1 MSESGTARKGGRRRA
16 GRPGGDDI
24 DQRSRLLDAAAAQ
37 FARTGIEG
45 SSLRAIASAAGV
57 TPAMLHYYFG
67 DKGRLATALVDERLA
82 PAMLPLRQRLEQVG
96 EDPIALVT
104 AFAQGIAEI
113 VARHPWLPPLW
124 VREVLCEGGT
134 LREVVFRQVVPMLPQ
149 WLAGRFAAAQAAGRM
164 NPALDPRLMVVSLVG
179 LTMFPAAAAPVWK
192 PAMGAEPLGTEVL
205 LRHTLALLTSGMAP
219 GPDGGAA

>member
-1 MSESGTARKGGRRRA
+1 MTRPTPAKAPRRRA
-16 GRPGGDDI
+16 GRPGGDDL
-24 DQRSRLLDAAAAQ
+24 DLRAHLLDAAAAQ
-37 FARTGIEG
+37 FARSGIEG
-45 SSLRAIASAAGV
+45 SSLRAIAAAAGV

-67 DKGRLATALVDERLA
+67 DKARLTQALVEERLM
-82 PAMLPLRQRLEQVG
+82 PAMQPLRERLEPVG
-96 EDPIALVT
+96 DDPLALAA
-104 AFAQGIAEI
+104 AFAHGVAEI
-113 VARHPWLPPLW
+113 VERHPWLPPLW

-192 PAMGAEPLGTEVL
+192 QAMDAEPLRSRAML
-205 LRHTLALLTSGMAP
+205 DHTLALLGSGMRA
-219 GPDGGAA
+219 GSGGETT

>member
-1 MSESGTARKGGRRRA
+1 MATFSPAKNRRGA
-16 GRPGGDDI
+16 GRPGGDDL
-24 DQRSRLLDAAAAQ
+24 DLRARLLDAAAAQ

-45 SSLRAIASAAGV
+45 SSLRSIASAAGV

-67 DKGRLATALVDERLA
+67 DKARLTRALVDERLMS
-82 PAMLPLRQRLEQVG
+82 AMQPLRERLEPMG
-96 EDPIALVT
+96 DDPIALVT
-104 AFAQGIAEI
+104 AFAEGVAEV

-192 PAMGAEPLGTEVL
+192 QAMDAEPLRADAML
-205 LRHTLALLTSGMAP
+205 KHTLALLTSGMVAEL
-219 GPDGGAA
+219 DGRTA